1 MEQGMYGSGVSSLT
15 ESSGAGGKS
24 AGGPGSLLGD
34 RGVTTF
40 LRSHV
45 QGAVGS
51 YSRVYFGRWEDESPV
66 LIKILLRQSY
76 DPMSLVT
83 IVQAAARSVRCM
95 SVCPISVV
103 GPIAMCV
110 EQPMIGLV
118 FPYVASESLQVPMTR
133 FIGNR
138 SDEASLARV
147 QEKEGSV
154 LPLSC
159 ARKLLLSIARA
170 LLVIHKQ
177 AKLGHGSLKPSNIL
191 MMMGSAYSSGSQP
204 GTPTSPGLSESSTRL
219 NGVVLTDTA
228 LNGIKSN
235 MGTMTVVPSV
245 AYMAPENLQGLDGG
259 CAADIFVMGTLI
271 YELTTGK
278 YAFYGHNAMDVGHQI
293 LAGHR
298 PSLDEIEDPAVVA
311 LIERC
316 WVVDPKSRAT
326 CEEVVMKL
334 QTMQVRTM

>member
-1 MEQGMYGSGVSSLT
+1 
-15 ESSGAGGKS
+15 
-24 AGGPGSLLGD
+24 
-34 RGVTTF
+34 
-40 LRSHV
+40 V

-51 YSRVYFGRWEDESPV
+51 YSRVYSGRWEDGSPV

-76 DPMSLVT
+76 DPMSLVA

-95 SVCPISVV
+95 SVCPLSVV

-118 FPYVASESLQVPMTR
+118 FPYVAFESLQVPMTM

-138 SDEASLARV
+138 GDETSRARI
-147 QEKEGSV
+147 QEKKEGSV
-154 LPLSC
+154 LPVSC
-159 ARKLLLSIARA
+159 TRKLLLCIARA

-191 MMMGSAYSSGSQP
+191 LMSRSGYSSGSQP
-204 GTPTSPGLSESSTRL
+204 GTPTSPGFSENRTGL
-219 NGVVLTDTA
+219 KGVVLTDTA

-278 YAFYGHNAMDVGHQI
+278 YAFYGHNSMDVGHQI

-298 PSLDEIEDPAVVA
+298 PSLDEIEDPAIVD

-316 WVVDPKSRAT
+316 WVIDPAARAT

-334 QTMQVRTM
+334 QTMQVSP

>member
-1 MEQGMYGSGVSSLT
+1 M
-15 ESSGAGGKS
+15 GAQ
-24 AGGPGSLLGD
+24 AL
-34 RGVTTF
+34 
-40 LRSHV
+40 
-45 QGAVGS
+45 AVH
-51 YSRVYFGRWEDESPV
+51 
-66 LIKILLRQSY
+66 
-76 DPMSLVT
+76 
-83 IVQAAARSVRCM
+83 
-95 SVCPISVV
+95 
-103 GPIAMCV
+103 
-110 EQPMIGLV
+110 
-118 FPYVASESLQVPMTR
+118 
-133 FIGNR
+133 
-138 SDEASLARV
+138 
-147 QEKEGSV
+147 
-154 LPLSC
+154 C
-159 ARKLLLSIARA
+159 ARAPCHPQAGQAGPRVAQALQHPNDDGERVLVWVAAWDADLTRA
-170 LLVIHKQ
+170 
-177 AKLGHGSLKPSNIL
+177 
-191 MMMGSAYSSGSQP
+191 
-204 GTPTSPGLSESSTRL
+204 SESSTRL
-219 NGVVLTDTA
+219 NCVVLTDTA